1 MPLKQKKKKE
11 ISDMQSFPSLI
22 SRLFYEMLGNLP
34 LLLPYKKTMRQS
46 VVVLFHSWDISGIG
60 RLGIKWKYNRGVV
73 QNNVNFTPEEGC
85 ALVTKPQESYNG
97 ATSEKCLGDLIGT

>member
-1 MPLKQKKKKE
+1 
-11 ISDMQSFPSLI
+11 MQSFPSLI

-60 RLGIKWKYNRGVV
+60 RLGIK
-73 QNNVNFTPEEGC
+73 
-85 ALVTKPQESYNG
+85 
-97 ATSEKCLGDLIGT
+97 